1 MCNILNVKYYSV
13 KITMSLWLFDVFLN
27 TEVQFIEKFRYTEN
41 EHQSYKTIT
50 FIYFIR
56 NKEFLMSKTRTFPSP
71 VSYPILPMNIIY
83 LKI

>member
-41 EHQSYKTIT
+41 EHQSYKTILL
-50 FIYFIR
+50 FI
-56 NKEFLMSKTRTFPSP
+56 S
-71 VSYPILPMNIIY
+71 
-83 LKI
+83 